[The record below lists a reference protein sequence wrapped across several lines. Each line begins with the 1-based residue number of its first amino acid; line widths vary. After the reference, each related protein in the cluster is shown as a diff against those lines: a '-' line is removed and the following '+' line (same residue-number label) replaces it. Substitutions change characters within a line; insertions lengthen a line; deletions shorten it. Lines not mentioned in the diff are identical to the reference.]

1 MYLCQIFRQAGGYT
15 FEWGGA
21 KQQKTQMSRGI
32 DFADLAIFDWH
43 AAITRADSRW
53 DYGEARFSLTHLC
66 FTYDLPMVCLWFAYG
81 LAIKK
86 VTSPA
91 TCGVDRAW
99 VGPNIRLA
107 VAMKVWRSA

>member
-1 MYLCQIFRQAGGYT
+1 
-15 FEWGGA
+15 
-21 KQQKTQMSRGI
+21 MSRGI
-32 DFADLAIFDWH
+32 DFADIALFDWH
-43 AAITRADSRW
+43 AAIIRADSRW
-53 DYGEARFSLTHLC
+53 DYGEARFSLTRTYDLPLFYLC
-66 FTYDLPMVCLWFAYG
+66 FTYDLPMVCLWFAIG